1 MQDSIPWYADV
12 REALSIPL
20 VTLGKTTITLWSVAY
35 VLALLLLLIWGSGL
49 LRRLM
54 IRTLQRTKRVDAAVS
69 EAIGSITRYAVVT
82 IGLLML
88 VQTAG
93 IDLTTLN
100 VLAGAVGVGV
110 GFGLQNIAS
119 NFISGI
125 ILLVGRPIKI
135 GDRIEVAGVD
145 GDVVEIGARATTV
158 VTNDNIAIIVP
169 NSLFVSETVVNWSLS
184 DRRVRFKIPVSVAY
198 GSDLRKVEQVLLA
211 VAAADKDVLKEP
223 PPGVRFMEFGDS
235 GLHLELRVWSDSLI
249 NKKGVLKSQLN
260 FAIYDAFAAAGIE
273 VPFPQRVVHL
283 PRRPAAGSHASESA
297 ESEASHGSGDA
308 DADPTPYRTS

>member
-1 MQDSIPWYADV
+1 MQDTIPWFADL
-12 REALSIPL
+12 RESLSIPL
-20 VTLGKTTITLWSVAY
+20 VTFGETTVTLWSVVY
-35 VLALLLLLIWGSGL
+35 VLVLLLLLIWGSGL

-54 IRTLQRTKRVDAAVS
+54 IRALQRTRRVDAAVS

-110 GFGLQNIAS
+110 GFGLQSIAG

-169 NSLFVSETVVNWSLS
+169 NSLFVSEIVVNWSLS

-198 GSDLRKVEQVLLA
+198 GSDLRKAEQALLA
-211 VAAADKDVLKEP
+211 VAAADEDVLKVP
-223 PPGVRFMEFGDS
+223 APVVRFMEFGDS
-235 GLHLELRVWSDSLI
+235 GLKLELRVWSDSLI
-249 NKKGVLKSQLN
+249 HKQGALRSKLN
-260 FAIYDAFAAAGIE
+260 FAIYDAFAEAGIE

-283 PRRPAAGSHASESA
+283 RGQVPERDAAERSTA
-297 ESEASHGSGDA
+297 
-308 DADPTPYRTS
+308 

>member
-1 MQDSIPWYADV
+1 MQDTIPWYGDV
-12 REALSIPL
+12 RESLSIPL
-20 VTLGKTTITLWSVAY
+20 VTFGKTTITLWSVAY
-35 VLALLLLLIWGSGL
+35 VLVLLLLLVWGSGL

-54 IRTLQRTKRVDAAVS
+54 IRALRRTRRVDAAVS

-110 GFGLQNIAS
+110 GFGLQTIAS

-158 VTNDNIAIIVP
+158 ITNDNIAIIVP
-169 NSLFVSETVVNWSLS
+169 NSFFVSETVVNWSLA

-198 GSDLRKVEQVLLA
+198 GSDVRRAEQVLLA
-211 VAAADKDVLKEP
+211 VAAADQDVLDTP
-223 PPGVRFMEFGDS
+223 APAVRFMEFGDS
-235 GLHLELRVWSDSLI
+235 GLHLELRVWTDSLI
-249 NKKGVLKSQLN
+249 HKKGVLKSQLN
-260 FAIYDAFAAAGIE
+260 FAIYEAFAEAGIE

-283 PRRPAAGSHASESA
+283 RGGSDTEPSA
-297 ESEASHGSGDA
+297 EGTSG
-308 DADPTPYRTS
+308 

>member
-1 MQDSIPWYADV
+1 MQETIPWYAPV
-12 REALSIPL
+12 REALNIPL
-20 VTLGKTTITLWSVAY
+20 VTLGQTTITLWSVTY
-35 VLALLLLLIWGSGL
+35 MLVLLLLLIWGSGL

-54 IRTLQRTKRVDAAVS
+54 IRTLQRTRRVDAAVS
-69 EAIGSITRYAVVT
+69 DAIGSITRYAVVT

-110 GFGLQNIAS
+110 GFGLQGIAS

-145 GDVVEIGARATTV
+145 GDVVAIGARATTV

-184 DRRVRFKIPVSVAY
+184 DRRVRFTVPVSVAY
-198 GSDLRKVEQVLLA
+198 GSDLRKVERALLA
-211 VAAADKDVLKEP
+211 VAAADADVLGEP
-223 PPGVRFMEFGDS
+223 PPAVRLTEFGDN
-235 GLHLELRVWSDSLI
+235 GVKLELRVWSDTLI
-249 NKKGVLKSQLN
+249 HRKGLLKSQLN
-260 FAIYDAFAAAGIE
+260 FAIYDAFAEAGIE

-283 PRRPAAGSHASESA
+283 RGQAPAADE
-297 ESEASHGSGDA
+297 
-308 DADPTPYRTS
+308 TPYRS